1 MFRRALLTLFI
12 ALGAR
17 LVLSADA
24 PVAPWDGAIKRDIEA
39 FVARVMATGFT
50 PGLAV
55 GIVRGDDEVYA
66 QGFGFADRE
75 AGRAVTAETQFYIAS
90 TTKSFTGLAAALL
103 ATRGELDLDASLR
116 RYLPDI
122 VLHPA
127 RSPDDITLR
136 ALLTHSHGIQ
146 PAGPVDFRAAYS
158 GDFADGDLVRLLR
171 LHPAAPTG
179 HAFTY
184 SNLGYN
190 IFSLVLDARY
200 KEGWKN
206 VLQREVFAPLGM
218 RSTTAWMSR
227 ADTNR
232 LAQPY
237 EFRKGRPERVSYA
250 KADANMQAAGG
261 HITSVHD
268 LLRYLRAQLN
278 EGRIDGRQALPA
290 RAIASSQQKQ
300 IDQHRT
306 FGPFQRHGWG
316 LGWDIADYEGDTIL
330 QRFGAFQGFR
340 SHLSFMPERDL
351 GVIVL
356 SNGGG
361 VSSPFTDLVA
371 TYVYDRLL
379 QKPELEARYEERL
392 ESERRRIVAAIEKD
406 ATTRGARAQTT
417 PLPWTAY
424 AGTFESEGW
433 GRMVWTLEEGRLK
446 VRMGLAIGDVEVYD
460 GARYQF
466 RVSLTGS
473 GSVVTFVVPAGAG
486 APTALRFADETFAR
500 VAP

>member
-122 VLHPA
+122 VLHPT

-146 PAGPVDFRAAYS
+146 PA
-158 GDFADGDLVRLLR
+158 
-171 LHPAAPTG
+171 G

-300 IDQHRT
+300 IDQHRA

-371 TYVYDRLL
+371 TYIYDRLL

-424 AGTFESEGW
+424 AGTYESEGW

-486 APTALRFADETFAR
+486 APTALRFADETFVR